1 MYLKNISFSPF
12 QPNSRTGPFPFS
24 SSRPRPAAGGPAA
37 YFPSSP
43 FFLPPAPACWLW
55 PAAPFPLMH
64 RTRTVGTTWPSSSHG
79 LLCAA
84 RSGLLHVS
92 PERSPAARVTSP
104 SRCKPA
110 HTSVPHL
117 PFLSP
122 SRSFLSCF
130 RQWRTP
136 KTAKHGKLP
145 PPLRMQG
152 KCPNH
157 RAPFPFHPPRLHPY
171 KTRVG
176 RPPSSLSLFAVPVTT
191 AAGELPLPRLEPR
204 RRRDP
209 ELRLVSPRP

>member
-1 MYLKNISFSPF
+1 MKNISFSPF

-37 YFPSSP
+37 YFPSSA

-64 RTRTVGTTWPSSSHG
+64 RTQTVGTTRPSSSHG

-84 RSGLLHVS
+84 RSGLLRVS
-92 PERSPAARVTSP
+92 PERSPAASPHATPAARVTSP

-110 HTSVPHL
+110 RTSVPHL

-136 KTAKHGKLP
+136 KTAKHGKPP

-157 RAPFPFHPPRLHPY
+157 RAPFPFHPSRLHAY
-171 KTRVG
+171 KALSWTL
-176 RPPSSLSLFAVPVTT
+176 SFSLFPAALKQLTAV
-191 AAGELPLPRLEPR
+191 GEFPLPEH
-204 RRRDP
+204 
-209 ELRLVSPRP
+209 